1 MLTGQRFVSTLQP
14 EYAYRLVNNS
24 PADRLVQSKSSGTFS
39 VMASSTPS
47 STLPASPSLHA
58 HTAAGRAGKTSMKP
72 GPARPSLHAHTAAG
86 RAGKTSMKPGPARPS
101 LHAHTAAGRAGKTS
115 MKPGPARPSLHAH
128 TAAGRA
134 GKTSMKP
141 GPARP
146 SLHAHTA
153 AGRAGKTSMKPGPA
167 RPFRAQPGAQRE
179 RVVTFGK
186 QRQLQVMLRNKQ
198 NKGNLSAQE
207 SLLQFLNSLK

>member
-1 MLTGQRFVSTLQP
+1 MLTGWCFVSTLQP

-24 PADRLVQSKSSGTFS
+24 PADRLVQNKSSSTFS
-39 VMASSTPS
+39 VMGSSTPS
-47 STLPASPSLHA
+47 STLPAGPSLHA
-58 HTAAGRAGKTSMKP
+58 RAAAGTAGKTSMKP
-72 GPARPSLHAHTAAG
+72 GSAS
-86 RAGKTSMKPGPARPS
+86 
-101 LHAHTAAGRAGKTS
+101 
-115 MKPGPARPSLHAH
+115 
-128 TAAGRA
+128 
-134 GKTSMKP
+134 
-141 GPARP
+141 P

-179 RVVTFGK
+179 RVVKFGK

-198 NKGNLSAQE
+198 NKGNLSSQE

>member
-24 PADRLVQSKSSGTFS
+24 PADKLVQSESSGTFS

-47 STLPASPSLHA
+47 STLPA
-58 HTAAGRAGKTSMKP
+58 G
-72 GPARPSLHAHTAAG
+72 
-86 RAGKTSMKPGPARPS
+86 
-101 LHAHTAAGRAGKTS
+101 
-115 MKPGPARPSLHAH
+115 
-128 TAAGRA
+128 
-134 GKTSMKP
+134 
-141 GPARP
+141 P

-167 RPFRAQPGAQRE
+167 RPFRAQPGAQRD